1 MLDDN
6 PVQVQTFLFLPLENM
21 PFPKIR
27 GEEAVGLLSMYIDL
41 HICSCKS
48 GEEL

>member
-6 PVQVQTFLFLPLENM
+6 PVQVQTFLILPLENM

-27 GEEAVGLLSMYIDL
+27 EEAVGLLSMYIDL